1 MDSSFQISM
10 IQPKSIL
17 GVEKVTSF
25 ISFEMMLIFLN
36 ETLSSM
42 ICGIIE
48 EVSLAK
54 ANGIK
59 FEPNLKGRNK
69 TGRKSITDMDSQ

>member
-1 MDSSFQISM
+1 
-10 IQPKSIL
+10 
-17 GVEKVTSF
+17 
-25 ISFEMMLIFLN
+25 
-36 ETLSSM
+36 M